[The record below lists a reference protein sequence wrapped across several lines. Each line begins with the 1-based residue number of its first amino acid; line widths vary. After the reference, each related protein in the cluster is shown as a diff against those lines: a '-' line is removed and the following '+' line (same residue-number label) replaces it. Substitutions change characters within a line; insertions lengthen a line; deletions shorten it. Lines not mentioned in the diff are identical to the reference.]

1 MKEMR
6 AKLTVTA
13 DASAVITELN
23 RAAGGLRDMRR
34 EGETSAG
41 TISQSAKVQQASL
54 EAMAAAAGRAASRQ
68 DDLVAAERRAIET
81 RRQAR
86 SQEKGLTAIGSSIDD
101 AVASVFANQMRSAE
115 TAADSLRQVV
125 GGMSVSIEDA
135 IEDMMAATVEAREYG
150 FALDEVRRVLSPLY
164 AESKR
169 YEETLDAIGRA
180 ERISAINANEAA
192 AARERAARAMAPA
205 LPGQGPSVGAGGDV
219 YAART
224 REQADQAA
232 RAYQALEASLD
243 PVIRA
248 QRELAQAQ
256 GVVNRALAA
265 GQVTHTAAS
274 QTLQQLQDR
283 YEGVVRAQSPAAQS
297 AHALE
302 IAIEQEAQEWRQLTL
317 AMDPAL
323 RAQAEM
329 QRAQE
334 LTARAVRLGITTQEE
349 ATRMMGLFEARQK
362 AVGSSG
368 LSMGMGIQNASYQ
381 IADFAVQV
389 QAGQAASL
397 ALAQQLPQLL
407 GGFGVVG
414 AILGAVVAVGA
425 PLAKMWLTSG
435 DAAGTLDD
443 RLRRL
448 ETSIGSVAD
457 RLKLLRNEDLS
468 HTFGTMTAEVRSMT
482 EMLLELDRAAQL
494 KTLRETN
501 DKLLTEAIKPSIWQK
516 LGHSATS
523 LLDPLS
529 GMTREDYF
537 QRTAIR
543 RENYQR
549 LTGGR
554 GPSFDD
560 FEQRRGLIEELA
572 TAGEVKRITE
582 EIARLMAEFRGD
594 SPFAEINSD
603 LEDMLKTLGD
613 TAIKMAEL
621 EANSNESA
629 RTERLRDEGNERLRI
644 AQEELGLAQV
654 VARYGEDSKQAEAE
668 RTRIAREAYEL
679 ELDRAGILPDQRERL
694 LAIHD
699 AQQEVNRVAAA
710 WADRM
715 ADVRAEIGG
724 ILSSLASLGGAVVD
738 RAARAAELQALNAG
752 QTVADAAARGAAV
765 RREAEQNARLMAA
778 SGPFGRAAAQVR
790 NWWDNTGV
798 AQQDALDA
806 ARAAARDRERETDR
820 KARGGGGAAGR
831 SSASAG
837 ASIMEELA
845 RLKPSYDN
853 DVAAAE
859 AWREKAL
866 EGLNKTRDGYA
877 KFATDVELIYQERLQ
892 KAYEDDLKRRED
904 WAAGVERGLIEAE
917 NALGTW
923 ADTAEELV
931 TGWAKK
937 GEDAFVR
944 FGMTGKASIGDMV
957 DFMLEQ
963 FLRLAYQ
970 QNIAPAMN
978 MLAGSAAGWLG
989 SILPGAAAAP
999 ISTNHTGS
1007 PGVMRSY
1014 AMPGFGDRMR
1024 PDEQVAMI
1032 RDGEEILTSRALENA
1047 GALIANL
1054 SAIASRPSGPAAI
1067 AVQPAPMQVN
1077 VHNYGSDK
1085 VEADQGTDSR
1095 GGPTLNMTI
1104 GRQVAGTIRQPGNP
1118 AARAIETEYGVRKR
1132 GIPR

>member
-1 MKEMR
+1 MG
-6 AKLTVTA
+6 
-13 DASAVITELN
+13 
-23 RAAGGLRDMRR
+23 AA
-34 EGETSAG
+34 
-41 TISQSAKVQQASL
+41 
-54 EAMAAAAGRAASRQ
+54 
-68 DDLVAAERRAIET
+68 
-81 RRQAR
+81 
-86 SQEKGLTAIGSSIDD
+86 
-101 AVASVFANQMRSAE
+101 
-115 TAADSLRQVV
+115 
-125 GGMSVSIEDA
+125 
-135 IEDMMAATVEAREYG
+135 
-150 FALDEVRRVLSPLY
+150 P
-164 AESKR
+164 
-169 YEETLDAIGRA
+169 
-180 ERISAINANEAA
+180 
-192 AARERAARAMAPA
+192 
-205 LPGQGPSVGAGGDV
+205 LPG
-219 YAART
+219 
-224 REQADQAA
+224 
-232 RAYQALEASLD
+232 
-243 PVIRA
+243 
-248 QRELAQAQ
+248 
-256 GVVNRALAA
+256 
-265 GQVTHTAAS
+265 
-274 QTLQQLQDR
+274 
-283 YEGVVRAQSPAAQS
+283 
-297 AHALE
+297 
-302 IAIEQEAQEWRQLTL
+302 
-317 AMDPAL
+317 M
-323 RAQAEM
+323 
-329 QRAQE
+329 
-334 LTARAVRLGITTQEE
+334 TT
-349 ATRMMGLFEARQK
+349 
-362 AVGSSG
+362 
-368 LSMGMGIQNASYQ
+368 
-381 IADFAVQV
+381 
-389 QAGQAASL
+389 
-397 ALAQQLPQLL
+397 
-407 GGFGVVG
+407 
-414 AILGAVVAVGA
+414 
-425 PLAKMWLTSG
+425 
-435 DAAGTLDD
+435 
-443 RLRRL
+443 
-448 ETSIGSVAD
+448 
-457 RLKLLRNEDLS
+457 
-468 HTFGTMTAEVRSMT
+468 
-482 EMLLELDRAAQL
+482 
-494 KTLRETN
+494 
-501 DKLLTEAIKPSIWQK
+501 
-516 LGHSATS
+516 
-523 LLDPLS
+523 
-529 GMTREDYF
+529 EDYL
-537 QRTAIR
+537 QGTSIR

-549 LTGGR
+549 LTAGR

-560 FEQRRGLIEELA
+560 FEQRRELIAELA

-582 EIARLMAEFRGD
+582 EINRLMAEFRGD
-594 SPFAEINSD
+594 SPFAEMNSD
-603 LEDMLKTLGD
+603 LEDMVKTLGD

-621 EANSNESA
+621 EANANGTA

-694 LAIHD
+694 LGIHD
-699 AQQEVNRVAAA
+699 AQQEVNRVSAA

-806 ARAAARDRERETDR
+806 ARAAARDREREANR
-820 KARGGGGAAGR
+820 KSRGGGGAASR

-837 ASIMEELA
+837 ASIMDELA

-853 DVAAAE
+853 DVAAAD

-877 KFATDVELIYQERLQ
+877 KFAADVELIYQERLQ

-923 ADTAEELV
+923 ADTAEEMV

-937 GEDAFVR
+937 GEEAFVR

-970 QNIAPAMN
+970 QNIAPAMSI
-978 MLAGSAAGWLG
+978 LAGSAAGWLG
-989 SILPGAAAAP
+989 SILPGAAAP

-1014 AMPGFGDRMR
+1014 AMPGFGDRVR
-1024 PDEQVAMI
+1024 PDEHMAMI

-1067 AVQPAPMQVN
+1067 TVQPAPMQVN

-1085 VEADQGTDSR
+1085 VETDQGTDSR
-1095 GGPTLNMTI
+1095 GSPTLNMMI